1 MILSP
6 DYNPS
11 LDYLCEQERELTR
24 WREDLFAY
32 TDPDWGLIDRLERH
46 RDWLASQIDLLAP
59 GPARDR
65 S

>member
-11 LDYLCEQERELTR
+11 LDYLCEQERELAH

-32 TDPDWGLIDRLERH
+32 TEPDWDLIDRLDRH
-46 RDWLASQIDLLAP
+46 RDWLAGQIDQLASRP
-59 GPARDR
+59 VRGR